1 MLNVFFLRNI
11 CKLAALLVYM
21 KKIVLPVLFA
31 AFAVFPSNLFGQDNE
46 KLIKDYISQNKIR
59 EYKKSDLTNFIIDNV
74 DNSKSLNG
82 NVVKFQQT
90 YNGFPVYSSV
100 GTVLIK
106 DNKIV
111 YYTDNFVKNYSVST
125 PNTAV
130 ISKGAALQKIADD
143 LKNPE
148 INNFTI
154 LERSQ
159 KGGNNNATARQRL
172 VYTNDGNE
180 NLRLAY
186 EYSLAEPKT
195 SNYWNILVDANDGKI
210 IEKNNLTL
218 SCNFTHDPYASDF
231 THDHLTDNNNQLIG
245 AENKAQQ
252 NFPFFVPDNASYNVF
267 PLPIESA
274 TFGSRSVIS
283 NPWML
288 NASPE
293 GWHSDGTT
301 HYTVTRGN
309 NVFAY
314 EDVAGTA
321 LTAPLFLPGTPADG
335 GATRNFN
342 FPFSINGTPT
352 ANQSAAIT
360 NLFYLNNRIHDVFY
374 QFGFTE
380 SARNFQDNNFGK
392 GGVDDDS
399 VYAEAQDGG
408 GTNNANF
415 STQAD
420 GINPRMQMY
429 LWSPFNQLFFYNAP
443 NAAVPRKPATGAA
456 QFGPALSATGVTG
469 NVQLSSVLDGCTAL
483 PAGTLTGKIGLVE
496 RGTCSFVVKTKNL
509 QDAGATAAI
518 IYNNVANGST
528 IGGMAGNDPTVTIP
542 SLLITNTEG
551 EYIKGQLVVN
561 TTVNVTLKDDPAT
574 RVTPDGSFD
583 NGIVTHEY
591 GHGISNRLTGTGSNC
606 LNSSADKEQMGEGWS
621 DFFAL
626 MLTNKAGDNASVP
639 RGIGTYVQGQ
649 DITGGG
655 IRPAK
660 YSPNFA
666 INNFTYGDTNGMEYN
681 NGTAVVPDVHSI
693 GFVWATMLWDLNWK
707 YVEKYGYSSD
717 VTANTTNG
725 STKVLQLVTDALK
738 LQPCNP
744 TFIDGRNAILAAEL
758 ATTGGADKC
767 MIWNVFAKRGL
778 GVNASAGSKT
788 NINDQVQDLTV
799 PAECA
804 SLATNEVKAVKNV
817 ISIYP
822 NPAKNEFFINF
833 PSNTIGKV
841 SVEIYDM
848 SGKLVSSEDK
858 ISPDAKKAIS
868 TSNLINGTYM
878 VKIKGL
884 GFDAAS
890 KVIVN
895 K

>member
-1 MLNVFFLRNI
+1 
-11 CKLAALLVYM
+11 M
-21 KKIVLPVLFA
+21 KKIILPVLFA
-31 AFAVFPSNLFGQDNE
+31 AFAVFPSTLFGQDNE
-46 KLIKDYISQNKIR
+46 KLIKDYISQNKLR

-130 ISKGAALQKIADD
+130 ISKGTALQKIAED
-143 LKNPE
+143 LQNPE

-172 VYTNDGNE
+172 VYANDGNE
-180 NLRLAY
+180 KLRLAY

-218 SCNFTHDPYASDF
+218 SCNFTLDPYASDF

-245 AENKAQQ
+245 AENKAPQ

-321 LTAPLFLPGTPADG
+321 LTIPPDYLPGTPADG

-342 FPFSINGTPT
+342 FPFNIDGTPA
-352 ANQSAAIT
+352 ANRNAAIT

-392 GGVDDDS
+392 GGVNDDS
-399 VYAEAQDGG
+399 VYAEAQDGSG
-408 GTNNANF
+408 LNNANF
-415 STQAD
+415 GTLQD

-429 LWSPFNQLFFYNAP
+429 LWLGSNRKLFYNTPSDAVARVV
-443 NAAVPRKPATGAA
+443 NAGVA
-456 QFGPALSATGVTG
+456 QFGPALNATGITG
-469 NVQLSSVLDGCTAL
+469 DVKLGSVIDGCTAL
-483 PAGTLTGKIGLVE
+483 PAGEMTGKIGLIE
-496 RGTCSFVVKTKNL
+496 RGGAANCGFAVKVKNA
-509 QDAGATAAI
+509 QNAGAIGTI
-518 IYNNVANGST
+518 IYNNTANGAT
-528 IGGMAGNDPTVTIP
+528 IGNMGGTDATITIP
-542 SLLITNTEG
+542 SILITNAEG
-551 EYIKGQLVVN
+551 EFIKTKLAANTVVN
-561 TTVNVTLKDDPAT
+561 VDL
-574 RVTPDGSFD
+574 RVDAKYDGSFD

-591 GHGISNRLTGTGSNC
+591 GHGISNRLTGAGYNC
-606 LNSSADKEQMGEGWS
+606 LNSNADKEQMGEGWS

-639 RGIGTYVQGQ
+639 RGIGTYVIGE
-649 DITGGG
+649 DNAGDG

-660 YSPNFA
+660 YSPNFT
-666 INNFTYGDTNGMEYN
+666 INSFTYGNTNGMEYN

-858 ISPDAKKAIS
+858 ISPDTKKAIS